1 MSALGTTGPPTGP
14 AEIDPEMRAGIDSI
28 AVLTGK

>member
-14 AEIDPEMRAGIDSI
+14 AEIDPETRAVLDNI